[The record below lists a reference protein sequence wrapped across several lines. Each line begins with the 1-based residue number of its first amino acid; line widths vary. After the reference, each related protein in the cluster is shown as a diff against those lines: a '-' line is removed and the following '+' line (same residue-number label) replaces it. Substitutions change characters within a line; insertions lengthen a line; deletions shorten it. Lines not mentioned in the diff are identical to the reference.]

1 MARTRAIKV
10 MDYAMQTDDGS
21 AACERFVDSL
31 GLKSLFSAFMGR
43 VGVPDHLVAN
53 LMRLTREQAE
63 GKKKKAVG
71 LTFEDDEHILSILAS
86 LFTNLASD
94 TPQRIRLVA
103 KFVENEYEKVERLLE
118 LRDAAVD
125 RGRAV
130 EREIEQ
136 ERRVLEANK
145 EEITDEDEGEWYLRR
160 LDAGLSALQN
170 ADYVLAWVC
179 MEDDGVSTLES
190 QGLVQA
196 DHDTRHVSTQRRSST
211 GRIKPW
217 RVWWTSYQ
225 VSLATTD
232 SSMRP

>member
-1 MARTRAIKV
+1 
-10 MDYAMQTDDGS
+10 MQTDDGS

-43 VGVPDHLVAN
+43 VGLSYYQDASV
-53 LMRLTREQAE
+53 MTLTRKAE
-63 GKKKKAVG
+63 GKKKKAAG

-94 TPQRIRLVA
+94 TPPRIRLIA

-130 EREIEQ
+130 EREIAQ
-136 ERRVLEANK
+136 ERRVFEANK

-179 MEDDGVSTLES
+179 MEDDGVS
-190 QGLVQA
+190 
-196 DHDTRHVSTQRRSST
+196 
-211 GRIKPW
+211 P
-217 RVWWTSYQ
+217 
-225 VSLATTD
+225 
-232 SSMRP
+232 